1 MAKEAFFTFAKL
13 GLQLREEFG
22 LEDVYENDEE
32 LRLQLVSVKGLKK
45 SSELIKTRF
54 TRYAN
59 ASNAMVVA
67 GRAAT
72 SSLGDIAR
80 LARPRNQGI
89 FGPKS
94 SADDDNSMDTSL
106 VAVTNSTND
115 SGLCSKELRQL
126 LFSVSRAERD
136 VHEALS
142 AFSRAIDVT
151 IVKPR
156 KDFLETYSTEF
167 RARKNAFKEAK
178 RNFKAHA
185 RAQQRGQDSEVIGVN
200 GIERFELAEAR
211 SAYENAE
218 VELARYAAKLEEEND
233 RILLRNVAGFVVQH
247 HAALMRC
254 LVALEKVL
262 PLCYQYASENIHR
275 FYHRASQGSSLDT
288 YFVSEG
294 ARSQQM
300 DALISA
306 PNSGALTFIRS
317 NSGLSGHRLKQSLKG
332 GTNSDEVSS
341 FDVEQRIELMRN
353 LISRLVLT
361 IWKLVA
367 KCARESNRKS
377 MGIYYPHSDSLKGK
391 SFERSTQSSSDT
403 VPSLDDF
410 QRIIGSQRLII
421 HRLISSRWL
430 TAARF
435 AQTQRAVV
443 SFTSLPWRRRSFRLA
458 ARLAVALNKIKRRGR
473 FRSEGL
479 EGQPEENNMD
489 EEGKL
494 EQEEVFLRE
503 QNRRIEAETELRRMK
518 YSVVGI
524 IRQHSYFETEFST
537 RSDNQSL
544 GWLGGW
550 DTPELLFMSKE
561 RKVFIRE
568 TDTKKVMDDVT
579 SVAPGQCDGY
589 YSYEYDTV
597 LDMDS
602 SQEQTLRSVAELL
615 VAALERKS
623 GTLLIFGS
631 SAEAEMHTAIGLR
644 DDPGIFLLAVQKI
657 LRVLS
662 PDQSLFVSFET
673 YDHEGNNRTNLLSN
687 YKSPHNSAQGEFA
700 RMSLDSSQHLSSK
713 RQEGKKVEKGV
724 ENDGEYLADFG
735 QYWKSASQQQSI
747 SFIHVGHR
755 RECERLLSHA
765 MREYS
770 FITRE
775 REGTSHLLISLK
787 IVNRDRVGSVSQ
799 IEGLVNIAVIF
810 CNAFSLDK
818 NFYALRNPSKVS
830 LCESII
836 QIRQLLAHHEE
847 VRLTSSVYYPEI
859 LRTLVERGAF
869 MRNGRTKLAVLG
881 CIDQRNDVETN
892 ANLLEFISNWRS
904 ISLADFDNSSHLLSL
919 LFDNCEDENIS
930 QARRRLRTPLRTSRS
945 DNSDFEESAK
955 TAAWPSSLTRHV
967 STTSSLDRR
976 NSQRTFP
983 ATESSLSGSRE
994 PRTAL
999 KTRRPFR
1006 TSEAFEWNNAAHSE
1020 IERKDDMYESNTYQ
1034 YLL

>member
-89 FGPKS
+89 FGPKN
-94 SADDDNSMDTSL
+94 SADDDLSTDTSL
-106 VAVTNSTND
+106 VAVTNSTNE

-126 LFSVSRAERD
+126 LFAVSRAERD

-211 SAYENAE
+211 SAYETAE

-233 RILLRNVAGFVVQH
+233 RILLRNVAGFVIQH
-247 HAALMRC
+247 HATLMRC

-275 FYHRASQGSSLDT
+275 AYHRASQGSSLDT
-288 YFVSEG
+288 YFASEG
-294 ARSQQM
+294 PRSQHM
-300 DALISA
+300 DALTA
-306 PNSGALTFIRS
+306 VPHSGALTFIRS
-317 NSGLSGHRLKQSLKG
+317 NSGLSGHQLKQSVKGG
-332 GTNSDEVSS
+332 GTNSDDFSS
-341 FDVEQRIELMRN
+341 FDVEHRIELMRN

-361 IWKLVA
+361 VWKLAV
-367 KCARESNRKS
+367 KCSRESNKKA
-377 MGIYYPHSDSLKGK
+377 MAIYYPHSDSLKGK
-391 SFERSTQSSSDT
+391 SFERSTQSSSET
-403 VPSLDDF
+403 IPSFDDF
-410 QRIIGSQRLII
+410 QRTIAAQRLII
-421 HRLISSRWL
+421 HRLISTRWL

-458 ARLAVALNKIKRRGR
+458 AKLAIALNKKKKTGR
-473 FRSEGL
+473 FHSEDLDGRP
-479 EGQPEENNMD
+479 EGNAMD
-489 EEGKL
+489 EERKL

-503 QNRRIEAETELRRMK
+503 QNRRIAAETELRRMK
-518 YSVVGI
+518 YSVTGI
-524 IRQHSYFETEFST
+524 IRQHSYVETEFSAK
-537 RSDNQSL
+537 SDNQSL
-544 GWLGGW
+544 NWLGGW
-550 DTPELLFMSKE
+550 DTPELLFLSKV

-568 TDTKKVMDDVT
+568 TNATKVIDDVT
-579 SVAPGQCDGY
+579 SSSPGQYDGY
-589 YSYEYDTV
+589 YSYEYDAV

-602 SQEQTLRSVAELL
+602 SQEQTLRSMAELL

-644 DDPGIFLLAVQKI
+644 DDPGVFLLAVQKI

-662 PDQSLFVSFET
+662 PDQNLFVSFET

-687 YKSPHNSAQGEFA
+687 YKSPQNSAQGEFC

-713 RQEGKKVEKGV
+713 RLEGKKVERGI

-735 QYWKSASQQQSI
+735 QYWKNTSQQQSI
-747 SFIHVGHR
+747 SFVHVRHR
-755 RECERLLSHA
+755 RECERILSHA

-787 IVNRDRVGSVSQ
+787 IVNRDRVGAGSQ
-799 IEGLVNIAVIF
+799 TEGLVNIAVIF

-818 NFYALRNPSKVS
+818 NFYALRNPPKVS
-830 LCESII
+830 LCETII
-836 QIRQLLAHHEE
+836 QIRQLLAHREE
-847 VRLTSSVYYPEI
+847 VRLTSNVYYPEI
-859 LRTLVERGAF
+859 IRVLVERGAF
-869 MRNGRTKLAVLG
+869 MRNGRTKLAVMG
-881 CIDQRNDVETN
+881 CIDQRNDIETN
-892 ANLLEFISNWRS
+892 ANLLEFVSNWRS
-904 ISLADFDNSSHLLSL
+904 ISLADCDNSSHLLSL
-919 LFDNCEDENIS
+919 LFEINEDDNNL

-945 DNSDFEESAK
+945 DNSDFEESTK
-955 TAAWPSSLTRHV
+955 TIALPSSLTRRQNPHYPV
-967 STTSSLDRR
+967 
-976 NSQRTFP
+976 Q
-983 ATESSLSGSRE
+983 E
-994 PRTAL
+994 
-999 KTRRPFR
+999 K
-1006 TSEAFEWNNAAHSE
+1006 H
-1020 IERKDDMYESNTYQ
+1020 ERH
-1034 YLL
+1034 